1 MDSGIWVLGL
11 LLIPVVCLVIIVIL
25 IVTLVDKK
33 NGNENNK
40 ENSKKNNKAILIVLI
55 IFLSLPIVNVIV
67 TNITNLF
74 SNFAYANVD
83 NIEYKV
89 EQVSDN
95 LYDFYF
101 FDKDGNYYD
110 AQKQS
115 YNGQSENSVFL
126 KKVSNKE
133 RVGLEINLDNI
144 RCKKVYMCDYSGH
157 KVLVWNIDNY
167 NLENSYE

>member
-1 MDSGIWVLGL
+1 MDSGAWALGL
-11 LLIPVVCLVIIVIL
+11 LLIPVVCVVIIVFL

-33 NGNENNK
+33 NRNENNK
-40 ENSKKNNKAILIVLI
+40 ENGKKNKNAILIVLI
-55 IFLSLPIVNVIV
+55 VFLSLPIVNVVV

-74 SNFAYANVD
+74 DNFAYANVD

-101 FDKDGNYYD
+101 FNKEGNYYD

-115 YNGQSENSVFL
+115 YNGQSENSLFL
-126 KKVSNKE
+126 RKVSNKE
-133 RVGLEINLDNI
+133 FVGLEINLDNV
-144 RCKKVYMCDYSGH
+144 RCKKVYMCDYLGH
-157 KVLVWNIDNY
+157 KILVWNIDNY